1 MKHDSSPEDKLGPA
15 EAFPSVYE
23 KRKIEMLEMLHREM
37 DLKYGSSNSLL
48 TKAFGYLW
56 RTTAAIVIVFCASWI
71 LMPKKHLL
79 IIDKAQQNCLYSP
92 QTRNNDM
99 AYNDNYL
106 DLSLESKRLEMSI
119 DIQYK
124 NNETQIDFDLTG
136 F

>member
-1 MKHDSSPEDKLGPA
+1 MKHDSAPEDKLGQT
-15 EAFPSVYE
+15 EAFSSVSE

-56 RTTAAIVIVFCASWI
+56 RTTATIVIVFCASWI
-71 LMPKKHLL
+71 LMPKKHLHL
-79 IIDKAQQNCLYSP
+79 IEKAQQNCLSSP
-92 QTRNNDM
+92 QPKNDDI

-106 DLSLESKRLEMSI
+106 DLSLESKKLEMNI
-119 DIQYK
+119 DIQYQ